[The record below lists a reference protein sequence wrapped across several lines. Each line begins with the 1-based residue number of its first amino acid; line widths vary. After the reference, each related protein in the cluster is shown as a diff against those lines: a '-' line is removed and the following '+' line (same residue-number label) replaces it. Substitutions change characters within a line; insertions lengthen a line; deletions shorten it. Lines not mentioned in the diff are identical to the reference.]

1 MQPNGN
7 GVHPHAMN
15 IGGNSSQ
22 GQNDAQ
28 TLLNKLVKMGVGMAQ

>member
-1 MQPNGN
+1 MQPIGN
-7 GVHPHAMN
+7 GVHPAMN